1 MECNYKRTDRSGLYI
16 MVFIPMIGSCQ
27 SSDKLDKQ
35 NKKIEKLEQQMN
47 KMLLMSADEKINL

>member
-1 MECNYKRTDRSGLYI
+1 